1 MQFFIEISQ
10 ALWGYISDKFS
21 IPLAELSMDSVK
33 EALQSKSVND
43 EISKEFIETL
53 HNCEFARFA
62 PGDNATKMDKIYKES
77 INIITKTE
85 RELK

>member
-1 MQFFIEISQ
+1 MYRCSFADADSSPDSFL
-10 ALWGYISDKFS
+10 AFS
-21 IPLAELSMDSVK
+21 LGSVK